1 MVPREDLP
9 SAIRL
14 NASSRYLAILL
25 GPAVGGGLM
34 LLLGPAWGLLANVLI
49 FLPFTLFVRRVP
61 YTGHADTGQRTSR
74 RLGFVER
81 LGTFVEDAQRPLAS
95 RR

>member
-1 MVPREDLP
+1 MVGSADLP

-34 LLLGPAWGLLANVLI
+34 LLLGPALGA
-49 FLPFTLFVRRVP
+49 
-61 YTGHADTGQRTSR
+61 AGQCR
-74 RLGFVER
+74 
-81 LGTFVEDAQRPLAS
+81 
-95 RR
+95 